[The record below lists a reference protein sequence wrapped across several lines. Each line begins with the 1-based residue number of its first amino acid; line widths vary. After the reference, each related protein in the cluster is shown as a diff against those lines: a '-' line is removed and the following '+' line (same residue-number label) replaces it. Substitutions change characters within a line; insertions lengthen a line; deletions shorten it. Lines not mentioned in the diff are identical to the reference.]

1 MFKEQLKR
9 LDVLN
14 NMLNKYSYESI
25 LTNNGKKNDDKR
37 YQGFVYE
44 TICIIL
50 TITKCLD
57 INFSNI
63 MVGRFEDYIEQK
75 VLKNIKHLLDVPINQ
90 GDDKADMTLFND
102 YKIAFSI
109 KYRDNECA
117 DYEKLGLSALKD
129 IRHKNDKI
137 GLIVK
142 DKKYILNHRYTTK
155 SSKSLEICNE
165 IINNNLLF
173 DETDIKN
180 GYTEFKTKLMKDYK
194 LEEYIEYINSSYLNN
209 SRKLLVLKLHQ
220 AIFKNKIIS
229 NIKNGE
235 FNHLIQNKPRSG
247 KTILMLNI
255 AYDLINI
262 LNKKKILIMTS
273 VPSTIKS
280 FIDEL
285 NKWDV
290 FKSIKYKEQKDFMG
304 IDKDFNGICLQ
315 VFNI

>member
-129 IRHKNDKI
+129 IRT
-137 GLIVK
+137 L
-142 DKKYILNHRYTTK
+142 
-155 SSKSLEICNE
+155 
-165 IINNNLLF
+165 
-173 DETDIKN
+173 
-180 GYTEFKTKLMKDYK
+180 
-194 LEEYIEYINSSYLNN
+194 
-209 SRKLLVLKLHQ
+209 
-220 AIFKNKIIS
+220 
-229 NIKNGE
+229 
-235 FNHLIQNKPRSG
+235 
-247 KTILMLNI
+247 
-255 AYDLINI
+255 
-262 LNKKKILIMTS
+262 
-273 VPSTIKS
+273 
-280 FIDEL
+280 
-285 NKWDV
+285 
-290 FKSIKYKEQKDFMG
+290 
-304 IDKDFNGICLQ
+304 
-315 VFNI
+315 